1 MILYGGILL
10 LFQTMKSCHLKFF
23 FIHRY
28 SLLSGGSSGSEN
40 YESGRTGFSRVGL
53 TSGSRDVKG
62 GRLSQGRDRG
72 KTGAKVSQEK
82 ERESALAAAR

>member
-1 MILYGGILL
+1 M
-10 LFQTMKSCHLKFF
+10 SVC
-23 FIHRY
+23 RY
-28 SLLSGGSSGSEN
+28 SLLSGGGGGGGSISIGSEN
-40 YESGRTGFSRVGL
+40 YESGRTGFSRTGL
-53 TSGSRDVKG
+53 ASGSREVKG